1 MKYGNAAVRRPEC
14 GVERTM
20 DVLGGRWTTLIVR
33 ELLGGKRRFS
43 ELRRALVRISPKTLT
58 ARLRDLEEQGVLTRT
73 VYAEVPPRV
82 DYTLTPRGEALGEII
97 AAMARW
103 GSAGGPG
110 TSPGPADL
118 MPGGDGSWDAPE
130 RSERQRIGG
139 RGDERTSDALPD
151 VRASEQARISP
162 E

>member
-43 ELRRALVRISPKTLT
+43 ELRRALQGISPKTLT
-58 ARLRDLEEQGVLTRT
+58 ARLRDLEGREVLTRT

-82 DYTLTPRGEALGEII
+82 EYTLTPRGEALGEII

-103 GSAGGPG
+103 GSAPDPG
-110 TSPGPADL
+110 EQTDSG
-118 MPGGDGSWDAPE
+118 
-130 RSERQRIGG
+130 
-139 RGDERTSDALPD
+139 
-151 VRASEQARISP
+151 EQAASGLDLTP

>member
-33 ELLGGKRRFS
+33 ELLGGTRRFS

-58 ARLRDLEEQGVLTRT
+58 ARLRDLETQGVLTRT

-82 DYTLTPRGEALGEII
+82 DYALTPRGEALGEII

-103 GSAGGPG
+103 GSAEKAGA
-110 TSPGPADL
+110 PAGAGADSAEL
-118 MPGGDGSWDAPE
+118 
-130 RSERQRIGG
+130 
-139 RGDERTSDALPD
+139 
-151 VRASEQARISP
+151 SP